1 MSGQGQKPTDLLSRS
16 LNARVLV
23 KLKGGR
29 ELRGKLKGFD
39 AHMNLILGE
48 AEEIFDKDSE
58 PRQIGTVIVRGDNVI
73 MLSPA
78 VKPQSD

>member
-1 MSGQGQKPTDLLSRS
+1 MSGQGQKPTDFLSRS

-39 AHMNLILGE
+39 VHMNLILGE
-48 AEEIFDKDSE
+48 AEEVLDKDSE
-58 PRQIGTVIVRGDNVI
+58 PKQIGTVVVRGDNVI

-78 VKPQSD
+78 VKSDTE